1 MDRTE
6 LAALRDALSVVLEWP
21 DSIRSEIARWLTAEA
36 APKPGNGLDPHP
48 PRAAQTTGGAAPT
61 SFRRKAPPNNT
72 FTRKTIE
79 LKVLASL
86 RDSPN
91 QSASA
96 LARSVGGAHT
106 TVGRELQ
113 RLAFRG
119 EIEKGADGLW
129 RLAGAKPDP
138 TSAPLSS

>member
-1 MDRTE
+1 M
-6 LAALRDALSVVLEWP
+6 AHG
-21 DSIRSEIARWLTAEA
+21 RSRAEA
-36 APKPGNGLDPHP
+36 RQRPRSSPAPG
-48 PRAAQTTGGAAPT
+48 RADNRWAAPT